1 MKQKI
6 ALFFFAIITFITGFS
21 QGKVLSKQV
30 IKSDILKRDVNY
42 TVYLPEGY
50 EKNERNYPVTYLLHG
65 YGDSDDG
72 WVQFG
77 EINRLADAAIKEGKI
92 APMIIVTPDGFKSF
106 YMNAA
111 DGSMN
116 YEDFFI
122 KELIPHIEKTFKVKT
137 EKRFRGIAG
146 LSMGGYGSLLYA
158 LKYPTMFAA
167 AAPLSAAI
175 WTDTDYENMQEGMY
189 NTYFGSS
196 IGKSLKGID
205 RLTPNWYAN
214 SVFSIIDKKTPD
226 ELGAVKYWIDCGD
239 DDFLSVGNAQLHIAL
254 TNKKIAHE
262 FRMRDGAHNWT
273 YWRTGVIDAL
283 SFISDNFRQ
292 K

>member
-6 ALFFFAIITFITGFS
+6 ALLFFAIITTIIGFS
-21 QGKVLSKQV
+21 QGKVLTKQV
-30 IKSDILKRDVNY
+30 LKSTILNRDVNY

-50 EKNERNYPVTYLLHG
+50 ETNQRNYPVTYLLHG
-65 YGDSDDG
+65 YGDADDG

-77 EINRLADAAIKEGKI
+77 EINRLADAAINNGKI

-137 EKRFRGIAG
+137 DKRFRGIAG

-158 LKYPTMFAA
+158 LKYPNMFSA

-175 WTDTDYENMQEGMY
+175 WTNEDYENMKEGMY

-196 IGKSLKGID
+196 IGKNLKGKD
-205 RLTPNWYAN
+205 RLTANWQAN
-214 SVFSIIDKKTPD
+214 SIFSIIDKKTTD
-226 ELGAVKYWIDCGD
+226 ELSAVKYWIDCGD
-239 DDFLSVGNAQLHIAL
+239 DDFLTVGNAELHIAL
-254 TNKKIAHE
+254 TNKNVPHE
-262 FRMRDGAHNWT
+262 FRMKDGIHSWT
-273 YWRTGVIDAL
+273 YWRNGVIDAL
-283 SFISDNFRQ
+283 SFISDNFRA

>member
-1 MKQKI
+1 MKQK
-6 ALFFFAIITFITGFS
+6 FILLVVAFICFIPAFS
-21 QGKVLSKQV
+21 QGIVKDKQV
-30 IKSDILKRDVNY
+30 MKSTILNREVNY
-42 TVYLPEGY
+42 TIYLPSDY
-50 EKNERNYPVTYLLHG
+50 YTSERSYPVTYLLHG
-65 YGDSDDG
+65 YGDADDG

-77 EINRLADAAIKEGKI
+77 EINRLADAAIKDGKI
-92 APMIIVTPDGFKSF
+92 PPMIIVTPDGFKSF

-111 DGSMN
+111 DGSLS

-122 KELIPHIEKTFKVKT
+122 KEFIPFIEKTYHIKT
-137 EKRFRGIAG
+137 QKRFRGISG

-158 LKYPTMFAA
+158 FKYPKLFAA

-175 WTDTDYENMQEGMY
+175 WTDTDCENMQDGMY
-189 NTYFGSS
+189 NTYFGNP
-196 IGKSLKGID
+196 IGKNLKGKD
-205 RLTPNWYAN
+205 RLTPVWYNN
-214 SVFSIIDKKTPD
+214 SVFNIIEKNSLED
-226 ELGAVKYWIDCGD
+226 LSSVKYWIDCGD

-254 TNKKIAHE
+254 TNKKVPHE

-283 SFISDNFRQ
+283 SFIGDSFRQ

>member
-6 ALFFFAIITFITGFS
+6 ALLFFAIITTIIGFS
-21 QGKVLSKQV
+21 QGKVLTKQV
-30 IKSDILKRDVNY
+30 LKSTILNRDVNY

-50 EKNERNYPVTYLLHG
+50 ETNQRNYPVTYLLHG
-65 YGDSDDG
+65 HGDSDDG
-72 WVQFG
+72 WIQFG
-77 EINRLADAAIKEGKI
+77 EINRLADAAINNGKI

-122 KELIPHIEKTFKVKT
+122 KELIPHIEKTYKVKT
-137 EKRFRGIAG
+137 DKRFRGIAG

-158 LKYPTMFAA
+158 LKYPNMFSA

-175 WTDTDYENMQEGMY
+175 WTNEDYENMKEGMY
-189 NTYFGSS
+189 NTYFGLS
-196 IGKSLKGID
+196 IGKNLKGKE
-205 RLTPNWYAN
+205 RLTANWQAN
-214 SVFSIIDKKTPD
+214 SIFSIIDKKTTD
-226 ELGAVKYWIDCGD
+226 ELSAVKYWIDCGD
-239 DDFLSVGNAQLHIAL
+239 DDFLTVGNAELHIAL
-254 TNKKIAHE
+254 TNKNVPHE
-262 FRMRDGAHNWT
+262 FRMKDGIHSWT
-273 YWRTGVIDAL
+273 YWRNGVIDAL
-283 SFISDNFRQ
+283 SFISDNFRA

>member
-6 ALFFFAIITFITGFS
+6 VFIFFAIICFTAGLS
-21 QGKVLSKQV
+21 QGKVLTKQI
-30 IKSDILKRDVNY
+30 IKSTILNRDVHY

-50 EKNERNYPVTYLLHG
+50 ETNGRNYPVTYLLHG
-65 YGDSDDG
+65 HGDSDDG
-72 WVQFG
+72 WIQFG

-92 APMIIVTPDGFKSF
+92 APMLIVTPDGFKSF
-106 YMNAA
+106 YMNAF

-122 KELIPHIEKTFKVKT
+122 KELIPHIEKTYKVKT
-137 EKRFRGIAG
+137 DKRFRGIAG

-158 LKYPTMFAA
+158 LKYPDLFVA

-175 WTDTDYENMQEGMY
+175 WTNNDYENMQEARY
-189 NTYFGSS
+189 NNYFGSS
-196 IGKSLKGID
+196 IGKNLKGKD
-205 RLTPNWYAN
+205 RLTTNWYAN
-214 SVFSIIDKKTPD
+214 SIFSIIDKKTPE

-239 DDFLSVGNAQLHIAL
+239 DDFLSVGNAQLHITL
-254 TNKKIAHE
+254 TNKKVAHE
-262 FRMRDGAHNWT
+262 FRMRDGDHNWT
-273 YWRTGVIDAL
+273 YWRTNVIEAL
-283 SFISDNFRQ
+283 SFISDNFRA